1 MAKTNLGEKNKL
13 VLVKKINKLT
23 FAKKEESMLH
33 PFIRLS
39 GYYQK
44 KGCSKGKPLHDNCQA
59 IISSRTM
66 R

>member
-44 KGCSKGKPLHDNCQA
+44 KGCSKGKPLHDNC
-59 IISSRTM
+59 
-66 R
+66 